1 MARPHGVDRGRARV
15 PARLG
20 LVLGMA
26 ALLVIPG
33 FRAARADG
41 TCTDVVQLAG
51 GGELRGA
58 VLGRTAAGGVQVA
71 VRRVWLRGR
80 QTPAVARLEAEDR
93 RLVAAARADLI
104 GRIERRLAD
113 GSPGT
118 AAVTDFLRRERAR
131 LRAGRDDDAEFA
143 VLDVPLRQVRRVR
156 PAAPEAASM
165 ARWGWHDDLDDV
177 ESLAPGRLRAALIEA
192 GVDPDAEPPALV
204 DRLPARPQDDRE
216 WQARMALVED
226 ALGTPV
232 VFQGVGDTVVRVPSG
247 GATPVDLVGLV
258 PQLLGGDAGR
268 RDGTG
273 GLLGGVLADLFATDL
288 PAGRPPEPDRWLE
301 SARAAA
307 SEGRFRATRVAPD
320 AAGGRATVESVF
332 ATRLAD
338 GSWVTAWRDV
348 RVASAADAPPGA
360 TARILDDPRIRPL
373 LEGLRAVGIVDAT
386 IIDRA
391 VAVGA
396 ATLAAQEASDARFA
410 ELRSAVVRRLDVPH
424 LDLPPP

>member
-1 MARPHGVDRGRARV
+1 MAWPHGVDRGLERV

-26 ALLVIPG
+26 AMLVIPG
-33 FRAARADG
+33 LRAARADG
-41 TCTDVVQLAG
+41 TCTDVVQLDG

-118 AAVTDFLRRERAR
+118 AAVTDFLRRELAR

-143 VLDVPLRQVRRVR
+143 VLDVPPRQVRRVR
-156 PAAPEAASM
+156 PAAPAAARL
-165 ARWGWHDDLDDV
+165 ARWGWHDGLDDV

-204 DRLPARPQDDRE
+204 DRLPARPQNDRE
-216 WQARMALVED
+216 WQARMSLVED

-232 VFQGVGDTVVRVPSG
+232 VFQGVGDTVVRVPAG

-258 PQLLGGDAGR
+258 AQLLGGDAGR
-268 RDGTG
+268 RDGSG
-273 GLLGGVLADLFATDL
+273 GLLGGILADLLATDL
-288 PAGRPPEPDRWLE
+288 PPGPDRWLE

-338 GSWVTAWRDV
+338 GSWVTVWRDA
-348 RVASAADAPPGA
+348 RVASADDAPPGA

-410 ELRSAVVRRLDVPH
+410 ELRGAVVRRLDVPH